1 MVWRRWSAIRI
12 SYLDLQTSP
21 CLNAFQFPLSRSH
34 IITDWYRCPHARQP
48 ASDGMQENP
57 NHPFVSHTA
66 EPCDSYMVLGEV
78 VGVHIQNDMLKG
90 GVYSTLA
97 ADPILRAGGADYF
110 TIDEAQKFEMLRPK
124 LD

>member
-1 MVWRRWSAIRI
+1 MLASPVVMECKKTQII
-12 SYLDLQTSP
+12 QLQ
-21 CLNAFQFPLSRSH
+21 
-34 IITDWYRCPHARQP
+34 
-48 ASDGMQENP
+48 
-57 NHPFVSHTA
+57 SHTG

-78 VGVHIQNDMLKG
+78 VGVHIQQNMLHD

-97 ADPILRAGGADYF
+97 ADPILRAGGAGDYF